1 VKVEEE
7 GEEEGEEEEGEAK
20 VLHSIHDG
28 GARWHSITR
37 GVEWTGKT
45 QFPRWDKTSVPGE
58 EPPLVLV
65 TVTWWIPGWADAAR
79 ICSNPPYYCLMA
91 NGVIGRSRSVPG
103 AAKTV

>member
-7 GEEEGEEEEGEAK
+7 GEEEGEGEEGEAK

-28 GARWHSITR
+28 GARWRSITR
-37 GVEWTGKT
+37 GVEWRGKT

-65 TVTWWIPGWADAAR
+65 T
-79 ICSNPPYYCLMA
+79 